1 MTDSASGSISGFLF
15 QFEKALVL
23 LATLDNTSDV
33 VSIEQVDDVAIQNDE
48 DLVLVTVQSKHS
60 IAPNGTTFE
69 DTSKSL
75 WRTLQIW
82 IEKLDSGIFNN
93 STKFVCSTNKRIP
106 DDYLLRK
113 ILTKP
118 FDEVLEDIK
127 QLLKNQKDKLK
138 TLQSTNAEAGKSIKP
153 TIKLIEFVLSK
164 EETFQIVKENL
175 EIEDEEALKDRFF
188 IATHMTTDNFTQTRK
203 DFVYDS
209 MYGWLVNGSKSKWL
223 QGTKIGATF
232 TKMDF
237 DAKLS
242 IVNANPAIV
251 NAVFRKKDD
260 LGTIDA
266 KRLSEVKKE
275 LFVTQ
280 ISDINRK
287 QSAKERLIENA
298 VLDFIYHDIEMAHIV
313 RGGNFTEPDFRE
325 FQKSCMERWQSYVDT
340 VVIKEL
346 EEYDDNEKNEMAIK
360 IFDNIMN
367 NMVINF
373 QEGFT
378 FNSSNSYIRNGTFLK
393 LSNIPEIGWHPDWES
408 KYKKS

>member
-1 MTDSASGSISGFLF
+1 MSDSASGSIAGFLF

-23 LATLDNTSDV
+23 LATLDNTTDV

-48 DLVLVTVQSKHS
+48 DLVLVTIQSKHS

-69 DTSKSL
+69 DTSKAL

-82 IEKLDSGIFNN
+82 IEKLENGTFNN

-106 DDYLLRK
+106 DNYLLRR
-113 ILTKP
+113 ILTKS
-118 FDEVLEDIK
+118 FDDVIEDIK
-127 QLLKNQKDKLK
+127 LLLKNQKEKLK
-138 TLQSTNAEAGKSIKP
+138 KLQDSKGDAGNSIRA
-153 TIKLIEFVLSK
+153 INKLIEFVLSK
-164 EETFQIVKENL
+164 EDTFRIIKENL
-175 EIEDEEALKDRFF
+175 EVEDVESLKDRFF
-188 IATHMTTDNFTQTRK
+188 IATHMSTDNFTQTRK
-203 DFVYDS
+203 DFVYDH
-209 MYGWLVNGSKSKWL
+209 MYGWLINGSKSKWL

-260 LGTIDA
+260 LGTIDSNL
-266 KRLSEVKKE
+266 LSEVKKE

-280 ISDINRK
+280 ISDISRK
-287 QSAKERLIENA
+287 KSAKERLIENA

-325 FQKSCMERWQSYVDT
+325 FQKSCMDKWQKYVDT
-340 VVIKEL
+340 VIIKEL
-346 EEYDDNEKNEMAIK
+346 EEYDEIEKNEMAIK

-367 NMVINF
+367 NMEVNF
-373 QEGFT
+373 QEGFS